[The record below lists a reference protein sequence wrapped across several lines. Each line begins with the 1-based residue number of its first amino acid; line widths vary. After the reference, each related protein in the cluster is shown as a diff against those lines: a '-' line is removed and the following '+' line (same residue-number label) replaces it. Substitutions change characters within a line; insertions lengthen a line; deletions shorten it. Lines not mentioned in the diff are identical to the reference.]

1 MKYLCYPSF
10 ISEVDVKHKYFKL
23 TLLTVISL
31 ALLSSCLSFF
41 DFVDGATSTGY
52 YTTNINTYGDY
63 VTLNKDSSVLIMG
76 LDSDSY
82 INKSF
87 EDDLGGELFN
97 LGFTRIYCA
106 EDYGIFDT
114 DINHWASL
122 GDRLNAD
129 YIIVGYFQNQSI
141 DSSTKG
147 LSSSLFS
154 VSVVDVSDYSRYRTY
169 TIDISSAANGTP
181 SSWRSSIDN
190 FFDSYLS
197 KAAISELKNIIYG
210 VF

>member
-1 MKYLCYPSF
+1 MKKRN
-10 ISEVDVKHKYFKL
+10 IKL
-23 TLLTVISL
+23 ASLAVIAL

-41 DFVDGATSTGY
+41 DFVDEATSSGY

-63 VTLNKDSSVLIMG
+63 IALNKDSSVLIMG

-82 INKSF
+82 VNKNF

-114 DINHWASL
+114 DVNHWASL
-122 GDRLNAD
+122 GDRLGAD

-141 DSSTKG
+141 DSSTRG

-154 VSVVDVSDYSRYRTY
+154 ISVVDATDYSRYRTY
-169 TIDISSAANGTP
+169 TIDISSNANGTP

-197 KAAISELKNIIYG
+197 KAAIAELKKIIYG

>member
-1 MKYLCYPSF
+1 MKYLCYSQY
-10 ISEVDVKHKYFKL
+10 ISEDDMKKRNIKL
-23 TLLTVISL
+23 ALLAVIAL

-41 DFVDGATSTGY
+41 DFVDEATSSGY

-63 VTLNKDSSVLIMG
+63 IALNKDSSVLIMG

-82 INKSF
+82 VNKNF

-114 DINHWASL
+114 DVNHWASL
-122 GDRLNAD
+122 GDRLGAD

-141 DSSTKG
+141 DSSTRG

-154 VSVVDVSDYSRYRTY
+154 ISVVDATDYSRYRTY
-169 TIDISSAANGTP
+169 TIDISSNANGTP

-197 KAAISELKNIIYG
+197 KAAIAELKKIIYG

>member
-1 MKYLCYPSF
+1 MKKRN
-10 ISEVDVKHKYFKL
+10 IKL
-23 TLLTVISL
+23 ALLAVIAL

-41 DFVDGATSTGY
+41 DFVDEATSSGY

-63 VTLNKDSSVLIMG
+63 IALNKDSSVLIMG

-82 INKSF
+82 VNKNF

-114 DINHWASL
+114 DVNHWASL
-122 GDRLNAD
+122 GDRLGAD

-141 DSSTKG
+141 DSSTRG

-154 VSVVDVSDYSRYRTY
+154 ISVVDATDYSRYRTY
-169 TIDISSAANGTP
+169 TIDISSNANGTP

-197 KAAISELKNIIYG
+197 KAAIAELKKIIYG

>member
-1 MKYLCYPSF
+1 MKHNHIKLAF
-10 ISEVDVKHKYFKL
+10 IAF
-23 TLLTVISL
+23 ISL

-41 DFVDGATSTGY
+41 DFADAVTSSGY

-63 VTLNKDSSVLIMG
+63 VTLNRDSSVLIMG

-82 INKSF
+82 INKNF

-97 LGFTRIYCA
+97 LGFTHIYCA

-114 DINHWASL
+114 DVSHWASL
-122 GDRLNAD
+122 GDRLDAD

-147 LSSSLFS
+147 LASSLFS
-154 VSVVDVSDYSRYRTY
+154 VSVVDVTDYSRYRTY
-169 TIDISSAANGTP
+169 TIDISSTSDGTP

-190 FFDSYLS
+190 FFDNYLS
-197 KAAISELKNIIYG
+197 KAAIGELKKIIFG
-210 VF
+210 AF

>member
-1 MKYLCYPSF
+1 MKKRN
-10 ISEVDVKHKYFKL
+10 IKL
-23 TLLTVISL
+23 ALLAVIAL

-41 DFVDGATSTGY
+41 DFVDEATSSGY

-63 VTLNKDSSVLIMG
+63 IALNKDSSVLIMG

-82 INKSF
+82 VNKNF

-114 DINHWASL
+114 DVNHWASL
-122 GDRLNAD
+122 GDRLGAD

-141 DSSTKG
+141 DSSTRG

-154 VSVVDVSDYSRYRTY
+154 ISVVDATDYSRYRTY
-169 TIDISSAANGTP
+169 TIDISSNANGTP
-181 SSWRSSIDN
+181 SSWRSSVDN

-197 KAAISELKNIIYG
+197 KAAIAELKKIIYG